1 MKKIAILF
9 VVFFCSVSLWA
20 QTIEDDATWKL
31 KTDTVRAL
39 KHYKADDN
47 WFIGIQAGANHSLS
61 ENSRFG
67 SFGAMTRPSIAL
79 SVGKYFS
86 PAIGARVQLAYLK
99 QMSRANSEVIEA
111 FPEVYG
117 KGNYGFNMF
126 NGYLD
131 GLFNLHNIFA
141 QYDEDIRFNVVGIL
155 GMGFNSSFGFDDK
168 VKEWDKSPSEEFAP
182 YQISTDNKT
191 FFSLRAG
198 LQFNYMLSNAL
209 DINLEATFNATDDAF
224 NGTRYDRKWD
234 SYANVMLGLTYHFKD
249 QYGDRRFR
257 YTEVNDQAWVDELN
271 RKINEERNKA
281 GTGTSRHR
289 SEERGSEE
297 RNVGY
302 DRIIHY
308 RQVQYYR
315 YPEKECGRSC
325 QVFGR
330 PSGSQPDHNRLC
342 RRTDW

>member
-1 MKKIAILF
+1 M
-9 VVFFCSVSLWA
+9 VFFCSVSLWA

-39 KHYKADDN
+39 KHYKAGDN

-168 VKEWDKSPSEEFAP
+168 VKEWDKSPVR
-182 YQISTDNKT
+182 
-191 FFSLRAG
+191 SLP
-198 LQFNYMLSNAL
+198 LPNQ
-209 DINLEATFNATDDAF
+209 
-224 NGTRYDRKWD
+224 
-234 SYANVMLGLTYHFKD
+234 H
-249 QYGDRRFR
+249 
-257 YTEVNDQAWVDELN
+257 
-271 RKINEERNKA
+271 
-281 GTGTSRHR
+281 
-289 SEERGSEE
+289 
-297 RNVGY
+297 
-302 DRIIHY
+302 
-308 RQVQYYR
+308 
-315 YPEKECGRSC
+315 
-325 QVFGR
+325 
-330 PSGSQPDHNRLC
+330 
-342 RRTDW
+342 

>member
-1 MKKIAILF
+1 
-9 VVFFCSVSLWA
+9 
-20 QTIEDDATWKL
+20 
-31 KTDTVRAL
+31 
-39 KHYKADDN
+39 
-47 WFIGIQAGANHSLS
+47 
-61 ENSRFG
+61 
-67 SFGAMTRPSIAL
+67 MTRPSIAL

-257 YTEVNDQAWVDELN
+257 YTEVNDQSWVDELN
-271 RKINEERNKA
+271 RKINE
-281 GTGTSRHR
+281 
-289 SEERGSEE
+289 
-297 RNVGY
+297 
-302 DRIIHY
+302 
-308 RQVQYYR
+308 
-315 YPEKECGRSC
+315 
-325 QVFGR
+325 
-330 PSGSQPDHNRLC
+330 
-342 RRTDW
+342 